1 MVLVSTTSI
10 TLSPPDPLV
19 IQVEAGGEYAGIQ
32 WTRTPIALNVSNG
45 ELVDFQQTFVMN
57 VTSEGDWGL
66 YTVRLVNYSNW
77 TLASV
82 NIYVTSNSLSFYPT
96 PSVQPSASVYGK
108 WVPVCV
114 WGGGCGYAILPDQDT
129 TACCV

>member
-1 MVLVSTTSI
+1 MVLVSTTPI

-57 VTSEGDWGL
+57 VTLEGDWGL
-66 YTVRLVNYSNW
+66 YTVRLVNSSNW

-82 NIYVTSNSLSFYPT
+82 NIYVNSSSLSIYPT

-108 WVPVCV
+108 WVPLCV
-114 WGGGCGYAILPDQDT
+114 RGGGVGVWVCHFARS
-129 TACCV
+129 